1 MADSTWQVTG
11 QLADQT
17 QITSAG
23 QVVTGHLVY
32 FITGDGHRDSVFV
45 PDDHYT
51 PDSVRALIAAQAARA
66 DAVGQLSSQ
75 G

>member
-1 MADSTWQVTG
+1 MPSTWTVTS
-11 QLADQT
+11 QLSDQT

-23 QVVTGHLVY
+23 QVVTGHIVY

-51 PDSVRALIAAQAARA
+51 PDNVRTMIAAQAAAA
-66 DAVGQLSSQ
+66 DAVGQLSS
-75 G
+75 GS